1 MEDIEKSDWPRF
13 GEFHAVSELGR
24 GATSTVYLA
33 VKKFERAAAADQA
46 LGGEEFPDLMPAE
59 ATPLPQRV
67 AVKVVNFTD
76 ESTKLSRRFRKLF
89 ATEAWVASQL
99 DHPNITKVFN
109 WKIEDERA
117 YLVMEHLEGETLDSF
132 VSLDKLLPVQQVVD
146 IIHKVAVALDYAHRR
161 GVVNRDIKPAN
172 VMLCTNGE
180 IKVMDFGLALNIKKN
195 VDIDSTYINGLGS
208 PSYMSPEQIKGYTLN
223 HQTDLYSLG
232 VMFYQLL
239 TGRLP
244 FRAKNTAALI
254 YQIINMS
261 PVPVTQ
267 LNPELPAFTDLVIAK
282 AMEKDLYSRYR
293 LGANFAKD
301 LSDAPYQRV
310 KVSQTVN
317 LDVRWK
323 ALRALTALGDV
334 DDLDIWELLRASSWR
349 ELPPATVIMREGE
362 EGNSFGIVV
371 KGLVEL
377 ENSDRA
383 FTIAARGDFV
393 GATEWLDKGAPK
405 RMCTATTLDNVV
417 YLEIHPVAF
426 EYATEELAEIIK
438 RLAMESVLKRLRI
451 ATRLARA
458 QSPMAIHPA
467 PEPVTEEPETSGG
480 VVAVVAAAPENPLG
494 WGVFAGVDANT
505 PVAAPAAAPT
515 PLKAPVAPPLHAA
528 AAVAGVAQPTPAQPR
543 PTSVVVQPMPAS
555 AAAAIA
561 QAALGRAP
569 EPPAAFHLDSSA
581 TTEFTSV
588 PLLPDDDRTLPAPP
602 GGGGEAASNAMLTT
616 EMAPNYSA
624 TTAFLTSEMAPHFGS
639 TTALDHPSD
648 LPPGLMPDD
657 AAPLFDM
664 HEGASTSEMAP
675 NFAGTT
681 AFSIRDYEPMAGTA
695 TSEMAPDFAGTTA
708 FSINKHEPATGTATS
723 EMAPQYSAT
732 TAFSA
737 ADFAIPSVPM
747 EPAGRPVPSASAQMP
762 QAPAAQFGRPAPAAT
777 PPAKPKPDRAVLTTE
792 LAPEFD
798 KTSAFDAADFAVP
811 SLPDEEMPS
820 GPLLA
825 AFSVSEAANP
835 PAALAK
841 TAPRKV
847 ADFDPDKTVMLQGG
861 FEESSTKDEAF
872 TESMYPPVNPTPPGS
887 MFSATVRA
895 RPTAPEDFDKTVE
908 ISGGFEAQPIDEE
921 APLDDLFPP
930 IKF

>member
-1 MEDIEKSDWPRF
+1 MEDIEQTDGPRF

-33 VKKFERAAAADQA
+33 VKKFERAAAADPA
-46 LGGEEFPDLMPAE
+46 LGEEFPDLMPAE
-59 ATPLPQRV
+59 STPLPQRV

-99 DHPNITKVFN
+99 DHPNITKVFD
-109 WKIEDERA
+109 WKVEDDRA
-117 YLVMEHLEGETLDSF
+117 YLIMEHLEGETLDSF

-323 ALRALTALGDV
+323 ALRAITALGDI

-393 GATEWLDKGAPK
+393 GATEWLDKGAPR

-417 YLEIHPVAF
+417 YLEVHPVAF
-426 EYATEELAEIIK
+426 EYATEELAEVVN
-438 RLAMESVLKRLRI
+438 RLAMESVLKRLRA

-467 PEPVTEEPETSGG
+467 PEPV
-480 VVAVVAAAPENPLG
+480 VVESAALAGAAPSPTPAPAVAAAPENPLG
-494 WGVFAGVDANT
+494 WGVFAGVDANAAAAQPAPT
-505 PVAAPAAAPT
+505 AAPLRAAMGSAVPAAPSVAAAPAAPT
-515 PLKAPVAPPLHAA
+515 LPLSPA
-528 AAVAGVAQPTPAQPR
+528 PAQPR

-581 TTEFTSV
+581 TTDFTDV
-588 PLLPDDDRTLPAPP
+588 PLLLPDEDRTLPSPP
-602 GGGGEAASNAMLTT
+602 RGKDDAASNGMLTT

-624 TTAFLTSEMAPHFGS
+624 TTAFSTSEMAPNFMS
-639 TTALDHPSD
+639 TTALELPSD
-648 LPPGLMPDD
+648 QLPDAMSAD
-657 AAPLFDM
+657 AAPLFDL
-664 HEGASTSEMAP
+664 HEGAATSEMAP

-681 AFSIRDYEPMAGTA
+681 AFSVSDYELTGGTA
-695 TSEMAPDFAGTTA
+695 TA
-708 FSINKHEPATGTATS
+708 

-732 TAFSA
+732 TAFNA
-737 ADFAIPSVPM
+737 ADFAM
-747 EPAGRPVPSASAQMP
+747 PSAPSLAPAPAERSPAARPASA
-762 QAPAAQFGRPAPAAT
+762 APAARPAPVP
-777 PPAKPKPDRAVLTTE
+777 PPAAPPKPDHGVLTTD

-811 SLPDEEMPS
+811 SLPDDDMPAE
-820 GPLLA
+820 PLLA
-825 AFSVSEAANP
+825 PFSLGTA
-835 PAALAK
+835 PAHPGLAK
-841 TAPRKV
+841 TAPRKMPE
-847 ADFDPDKTVMLQGG
+847 FDPDKTVTLSGG
-861 FEESSTKDEAF
+861 FGASSSDGAGF
-872 TESMYPPVNPTPPGS
+872 TESLQPASSAAPPAS
-887 MFSATVRA
+887 MFSGAVKMRNL
-895 RPTAPEDFDKTVE
+895 PPEDFDKTVE
-908 ISGGFEAQPIDEE
+908 ISGGFEAQPIEEE

>member
-1 MEDIEKSDWPRF
+1 MEDIANTDGPRF

-24 GATSTVYLA
+24 GATSVVYLA
-33 VKKFERAAAADQA
+33 VKKFERAAVDPA
-46 LGGEEFPDLMPAE
+46 LGADEAFPDLMSAE

-99 DHPNITKVFN
+99 DHPNITKVFD
-109 WKIEDERA
+109 WKVEEDRA
-117 YLVMEHLEGETLDSF
+117 YLIMEHLEGETLDSF

-146 IIHKVAVALDYAHRR
+146 IVHKVAVALDYAHRR

-172 VMLCTNGE
+172 VMLCANGE

-267 LNPELPAFTDLVIAK
+267 LNPELPEFTNLIIAK

-323 ALRALTALGDV
+323 ALRAITALGDI

-349 ELPPATVIMREGE
+349 ELPPASVIMREGE

-383 FTIAARGDFV
+383 FTIAARGEFV
-393 GATEWLDKGAPK
+393 GATEWLDKGAPR

-426 EYATEELAEIIK
+426 EYATEELAEIIN
-438 RLAMESVLKRLRI
+438 RLAMESVLRRLRV

-458 QSPMAIHPA
+458 QSPLAIHPA
-467 PEPVTEEPETSGG
+467 PEPVSQEPAAPVGASAIASAGAG
-480 VVAVVAAAPENPLG
+480 ARAAPENPLG
-494 WGVFAGVDANT
+494 WGVFSRVDAN
-505 PVAAPAAAPT
+505 APAAAAPATTASSKALAASGVQRVPNVPNVPSVPGVPVVPSAPSAVASPTLPLET
-515 PLKAPVAPPLHAA
+515 PL
-528 AAVAGVAQPTPAQPR
+528 R
-543 PTSVVVQPMPAS
+543 PTAVVVQPMPAS

-561 QAALGRAP
+561 QLALGRPP
-569 EPPAAFHLDSSA
+569 EPPAAFHLDASA
-581 TTEFTSV
+581 TTEFTDG
-588 PLLPDDDRTLPAPP
+588 PLLPDEDRTLPAPP
-602 GGGGEAASNAMLTT
+602 RGSADAASSGMLTT

-624 TTAFLTSEMAPHFGS
+624 TTAFSTSEMAPNFMS

-648 LPPGLMPDD
+648 L
-657 AAPLFDM
+657 
-664 HEGASTSEMAP
+664 
-675 NFAGTT
+675 
-681 AFSIRDYEPMAGTA
+681 
-695 TSEMAPDFAGTTA
+695 
-708 FSINKHEPATGTATS
+708 
-723 EMAPQYSAT
+723 
-732 TAFSA
+732 
-737 ADFAIPSVPM
+737 
-747 EPAGRPVPSASAQMP
+747 
-762 QAPAAQFGRPAPAAT
+762 
-777 PPAKPKPDRAVLTTE
+777 
-792 LAPEFD
+792 
-798 KTSAFDAADFAVP
+798 
-811 SLPDEEMPS
+811 LPDA
-820 GPLLA
+820 LRLR
-825 AFSVSEAANP
+825 
-835 PAALAK
+835 LAK
-841 TAPRKV
+841 EVPANFRLPGKQPLNEQVVYGLLFNLLQAMQQVGVAVCGGPVFLPLSGRRKV
-847 ADFDPDKTVMLQGG
+847 
-861 FEESSTKDEAF
+861 
-872 TESMYPPVNPTPPGS
+872 
-887 MFSATVRA
+887 
-895 RPTAPEDFDKTVE
+895 
-908 ISGGFEAQPIDEE
+908 PIPRD
-921 APLDDLFPP
+921 
-930 IKF
+930 

>member
-1 MEDIEKSDWPRF
+1 MEDIEKSDLPRF

-33 VKKFERAAAADQA
+33 VKKFERAAAGPAP
-46 LGGEEFPDLMPAE
+46 GGEEFPDLMPAE

-109 WKIEDERA
+109 WKVEDERA

-172 VMLCTNGE
+172 VMLCANGE

-323 ALRALTALGDV
+323 ALRALTALGDI

-362 EGNSFGIVV
+362 EGKSFGIVV

-426 EYATEELAEIIK
+426 EYATEELAEIIN
-438 RLAMESVLKRLRI
+438 RLAMESVLKRLRV

-458 QSPMAIHPA
+458 QSPLAIHPA
-467 PEPVTEEPETSGG
+467 PEPVTEEPATSGG
-480 VVAVVAAAPENPLG
+480 AVPGVAAAPENPLG
-494 WGVFAGVDANT
+494 WGVFSGVDANT
-505 PVAAPAAAPT
+505 PAAAPT
-515 PLKAPVAPPLHAA
+515 PSKPPLAPPL
-528 AAVAGVAQPTPAQPR
+528 PAPVQPR

-588 PLLPDDDRTLPAPP
+588 PLIPDDDRSLPAPP
-602 GGGGEAASNAMLTT
+602 HGADSAASNAMLTT

-624 TTAFLTSEMAPHFGS
+624 TTAFSTSEMAPNFGS

-648 LPPGLMPDD
+648 LPPDPMSDG
-657 AAPLFDM
+657 AAPLFEM
-664 HEGASTSEMAP
+664 QEGTSTSEMAP

-681 AFSIRDYEPMAGTA
+681 AFSIRDYEPSAGMATA
-695 TSEMAPDFAGTTA
+695 TSEMAPNFDGTTA
-708 FSINKHEPATGTATS
+708 FSIKDDEPSSGTATS

-737 ADFAIPSVPM
+737 ADFAMPALPT
-747 EPAGRPVPSASAQMP
+747 EPAEPTKPAGQALSPTFAQMP
-762 QAPAAQFGRPAPAAT
+762 QAPAAPLGRPAPA
-777 PPAKPKPDRAVLTTE
+777 PAAAPKPDRAVLTTE

-811 SLPDEEMPS
+811 SLPDEDMPS
-820 GPLLA
+820 EPLLA
-825 AFSVSEAANP
+825 AFSVSEAASP
-835 PAALAK
+835 AAALAK
-841 TAPRKV
+841 TAPRKMS
-847 ADFDPDKTVMLQGG
+847 DFDPDKTVMLQGG
-861 FEESSTKDEAF
+861 FEESSSKDEAF
-872 TESMYPPVNPTPPGS
+872 TENMFPPSNSTAPGS

>member
-1 MEDIEKSDWPRF
+1 MEDIEQTDGPRF

-33 VKKFERAAAADQA
+33 VKKFERAAAADPA
-46 LGGEEFPDLMPAE
+46 LGEGFPDLMPAE
-59 ATPLPQRV
+59 STPLPQRV

-99 DHPNITKVFN
+99 DHPNITKVFD
-109 WKIEDERA
+109 WKIEDDRA
-117 YLVMEHLEGETLDSF
+117 YLIMEHLEGETLDSF

-323 ALRALTALGDV
+323 ALRAITALGDI

-349 ELPPATVIMREGE
+349 ELPPASVIMREGE

-393 GATEWLDKGAPK
+393 GATEWLDKGAPR

-417 YLEIHPVAF
+417 YLEVHPVAF
-426 EYATEELAEIIK
+426 EYATEELAEVVN
-438 RLAMESVLKRLRI
+438 RLAMESVLKRLRA
-451 ATRLARA
+451 ATRLART

-467 PEPVTEEPETSGG
+467 PEPVVVEPAALAGAAPSPTP
-480 VVAVVAAAPENPLG
+480 APAAAAAPENPLG
-494 WGVFAGVDANT
+494 WGVFAGVDANAAAAQPAPSAAPLRAAT
-505 PVAAPAAAPT
+505 VPAAPTAPSVAAAPAAPTLPLAP
-515 PLKAPVAPPLHAA
+515 A
-528 AAVAGVAQPTPAQPR
+528 PAQPR

-581 TTEFTSV
+581 TTDFTDV
-588 PLLPDDDRTLPAPP
+588 PLLLPDEDRTLPAPP
-602 GGGGEAASNAMLTT
+602 RGKDDAASNGMLTT

-624 TTAFLTSEMAPHFGS
+624 TTAFSTSEMAPNFMS
-639 TTALDHPSD
+639 TTALELPSEQ
-648 LPPGLMPDD
+648 LPDAMSAD
-657 AAPLFDM
+657 AAPLFDL
-664 HEGASTSEMAP
+664 HEGAATSEMAP

-681 AFSIRDYEPMAGTA
+681 AFSVSDYEPPAGTA
-695 TSEMAPDFAGTTA
+695 TA
-708 FSINKHEPATGTATS
+708 

-732 TAFSA
+732 TAFNA
-737 ADFAIPSVPM
+737 ADFAMPPVPSVPSVPSLA
-747 EPAGRPVPSASAQMP
+747 PAAAERSPAARPASAAPAARPVPVP
-762 QAPAAQFGRPAPAAT
+762 PPAAP
-777 PPAKPKPDRAVLTTE
+777 PKPDHGVLTTD

-811 SLPDEEMPS
+811 SLPDDDMPAE
-820 GPLLA
+820 PLLA
-825 AFSVSEAANP
+825 PFSLGTA
-835 PAALAK
+835 PAHPELVK
-841 TAPRKV
+841 TAPRKMPE
-847 ADFDPDKTVMLQGG
+847 FDPDKTVTLSGG
-861 FEESSTKDEAF
+861 FGASSSDGEGF
-872 TESMYPPVNPTPPGS
+872 TESLRPASSAPPPAS
-887 MFSATVRA
+887 MFSGAVKMRNL
-895 RPTAPEDFDKTVE
+895 PPEDFDKTVE
-908 ISGGFEAQPIDEE
+908 ISGGFEAQPIEEE